1 MAAST
6 DKTNKP
12 LIPRG
17 VDDRPVDKYNRA
29 KLYSGKALS
38 FDGVNDYVESSEKIT
53 GITDALTIVGW
64 VYSNTLSAANNR
76 TFTQW
81 DGSNGWFYQTN
92 GGLGD
97 IFFRVNTSA
106 GNGDLITTTKPI
118 KAGVW
123 NFITCTY
130 DGASMKFYLNSN
142 LIESI
147 AHSGTIT
154 ESTTQKF
161 RIGVNESISQDL
173 DGSVAGVRIFNTA
186 LTAAQVAELYN
197 NPEKIVPTGV
207 SDSALKLWLPMME
220 GAGTTAYDGS
230 PVGFVEDIV
239 TGFTNG
245 TIYPLDSFASS
256 GDDITTAIKTSG
268 FGGCVSNGH
277 YYTNGQKV
285 KVKFTYQKNS
295 GNDLR
300 VLFSNL
306 VTGAGTAKSDI
317 QYVSASGE
325 FEHTF
330 TMTAD
335 GIAYLQLG
343 TGSASDSIDAVITDV
358 YVSPNVSANHGTIN
372 GATWVQGVGAPVA
385 QTAVIDWNKGSNL
398 VTESENLDN
407 WTKKNSIVVSAS
419 SDIAPDGSTNA
430 YTLTDSSSDSYRY
443 IQGADATL
451 AGDYIGSVFIKKTTG
466 SLSHYAGIGMGDV
479 GSYLI
484 VDTTNGTAVDSGSNF
499 TDILVTSYNDDW
511 WRVSAKSTINDTA
524 WAIALWP
531 ALSVNGTTISTSGIG
546 SNTFWGVQLEK
557 VDEVSSYIPT
567 HDTAQ
572 TSPVLLPQGLTSGRD
587 ITGVN
592 LFENVRKQGA
602 LNLDGNSWA
611 EVHDNASLDM
621 TTNITAEAW
630 VYWKQTTGSTDSGIL
645 SRYITAKRQFLLY
658 HQNSTTLTF
667 YTGATSST
675 YSSMTE
681 GWHHIVG
688 TYDGANRKLYVDGV
702 LRATAAYSTAMESS
716 DRVVEIGRYFYSGS
730 YTTDDIVAQPRIYNR
745 ALTAE
750 EVLNNYGTTEK
761 ELFDGTRLLDEY
773 SGASAAYSLRLLDST
788 YTGPAVRVRRASDNA
803 ERDIYFSGGQL
814 DTTTLESF
822 ASGTDAFVT
831 TWYDQSG
838 SGNHMTRTSAANQP
852 KIVSNGV
859 SLGYIEQ
866 ASAIFLTSTLLMTQN
881 SLYTYFGVVQSYEKA
896 IYIPVVDAGNNSVG
910 YAAVSQDGSST
921 IGANNFSE
929 GNRYQNGSLIG
940 ATWGDMYSATS
951 SFSAISAY
959 VQKAGSP
966 DAFLA
971 SGTSI
976 GAYNQ
981 SRLKEVIL
989 YPNQTIDRS
998 GVENNI
1004 ITHYGF

>member
-567 HDTAQ
+567 HGTAQ

-750 EVLNNYGTTEK
+750 EVLNNYETTEK

-866 ASAIFLTSTLLMTQN
+866 ASTIFLASTLLMTQN

-896 IYIPVVDAGNNSVG
+896 IYIPVVDAGNNNVG
-910 YAAVSQDGSST
+910 FAAVAQVGSSS
-921 IGANNFSE
+921 ISASNFNE
-929 GNRYQNGSLIG
+929 GSRYQNGSLIG
-940 ATWGDMYSATS
+940 DTWGDMYAATA

-959 VQKAGSP
+959 AQKTSG
-966 DAFLA
+966 DAFFA

-976 GAYNQ
+976 GSYNQ